1 MSAVRS
7 VSGCKRATGVG
18 CTVVAAGIAV
28 AGCATTQQEAV
39 RLQLNSA
46 RIRASEHPTKVAV
59 AGRALRVTRVAL
71 VRGRRGSAI
80 VVRLHNPGTR
90 TISDLP
96 ISVGVRKGAARQRP
110 LNARSSSELSY
121 FDAHVPVIAAGETV
135 TWVYATRHPTP
146 AGARPYA
153 IVGARPSVRAPRVT
167 TAPVIS
173 ASAAG
178 KLPWFPQAAVTLH
191 NRSSVPQYQLQVY
204 AVARRGR
211 RYVAAGALTV
221 PHLGSGGTHTV
232 TVPLLGHPARG
243 RLGLEALP
251 TIVG

>member
-18 CTVVAAGIAV
+18 CTVVVAGIAV

-46 RIRASEHPTKVAV
+46 RIRASQHPTKVAV

-71 VRGRRGSAI
+71 VRGHRGSAI
-80 VVRLHNPGTR
+80 VVRLHNPGRR

-110 LNARSSSELSY
+110 LNVRSSSEFSY
-121 FDAHVPVIAAGETV
+121 FDAHVPVIAAGRTV
-135 TWVYATRHPTP
+135 TWVYATSHQAP

-167 TAPVIS
+167 TAPVVS

-178 KLPWFPQAAVTLH
+178 KPTTARVAVTLH
-191 NRSSVPQYQLQVY
+191 NRSSIPQYQLQVY
-204 AVARRGR
+204 VVARHGR
-211 RYVAAGALTV
+211 QYVAAGALTV

-232 TVPLLGHPARG
+232 TVPLLGNAGRG
-243 RLGLEALP
+243 RLELEALP

>member
-1 MSAVRS
+1 MRS
-7 VSGCKRATGVG
+7 VSGRKRATGVG

-46 RIRASEHPTKVAV
+46 RIRASENPTKVAV

-71 VRGRRGSAI
+71 VRGRTGSAI
-80 VVRLHNPGTR
+80 VVALHNPGRR

-96 ISVGVRKGAARQRP
+96 ISVGVRTGDARQRP
-110 LNARSSSELSY
+110 LNVRSSSELSY
-121 FDAHVPVIAAGETV
+121 FDAHVPVIAAGRTV
-135 TWVYATRHPTP
+135 TWVYATSHRTP

-167 TAPVIS
+167 AAPAIS
-173 ASAAG
+173 ATARG
-178 KLPWFPQAAVTLH
+178 QVRWFPGTAVTLH
-191 NRSSVPQYQLQVY
+191 NRSSIPQYQLQVY
-204 AVARRGR
+204 VVARHGR

-221 PHLGSGGTHTV
+221 PHLGSGGRHTV
-232 TVPLLGHPARG
+232 VVPLFGHRGRG
-243 RLGLEALP
+243 RLEFEALP

>member
-7 VSGCKRATGVG
+7 VSGRKRAAGVG

-46 RIRASEHPTKVAV
+46 RIRASQNATKVAV

-80 VVRLHNPGTR
+80 VVALHNPGTQ
-90 TISDLP
+90 TVSDLP

-110 LNARSSSELSY
+110 LNVRSSAELSY
-121 FDAHVPVIAAGETV
+121 FDAHVPVIAAGRTV
-135 TWVYATRHPTP
+135 TWVYATSHRTP

-153 IVGARPSVRAPRVT
+153 IVGARPSVAAPRVA

-173 ASAAG
+173 ASAARADATAR
-178 KLPWFPQAAVTLH
+178 AAVTLH
-191 NRSSVPQYQLQVY
+191 NRSSIPQYQLQVY
-204 AVARRGR
+204 VVARHGG

-221 PHLGSGGTHTV
+221 AHLGGGGGRTV
-232 TVPLLGHPARG
+232 EVPLLGNPTRG
-243 RLGLEALP
+243 RLELEALP

>member
-46 RIRASEHPTKVAV
+46 RIRASENPTKVAV
-59 AGRALRVTRVAL
+59 AGRALRVTRVEL
-71 VRGRRGSAI
+71 VRGRGGSAI
-80 VVRLHNPGTR
+80 VVRLHNPGKR

-110 LNARSSSELSY
+110 LNVRSSSELSY
-121 FDAHVPVIAAGETV
+121 FGAHVPVIAAGRTV
-135 TWVYATRHPTP
+135 TWVYATSHQAP

-178 KLPWFPQAAVTLH
+178 KPTTARVAVTLH
-191 NRSSVPQYQLQVY
+191 NRSSTPQYQLQVY
-204 AVARRGR
+204 VVARHGR
-211 RYVAAGALTV
+211 QYVAAGALTV

-243 RLGLEALP
+243 RLELEALP